1 MSDIVREPSPSLPS
15 PSDEGG
21 ARRAE
26 GVGRNKALTATAL
39 LGPATI
45 FIAVGLL
52 APLAILLRYSLNE
65 FVAQTKTMV
74 EALTIRNYI
83 TFFTD
88 PYYTGA
94 LGTTVKVALLVTVV
108 CLVLGF
114 PLAYVVARTQSRFKH
129 LLIIAIVLPLF
140 VGNSVRAAGWMVV
153 FGNKG
158 FFNASLMGL
167 GLLSKPIEIM
177 FTEKAVIIGII
188 AVNLPFMVLSLQ
200 SVIESIDRA
209 VEEAAF
215 SLGAPPI
222 TMFRRVLW
230 PLALP
235 GILAG
240 TILCFILAMNAY
252 ATPFLLGG
260 PLFKMMA
267 PVIYNEFTQKTNWP
281 FGGAIAFI
289 LMAVTL
295 SLTIAANMLLRRRD
309 TRGQPT

>member
-1 MSDIVREPSPSLPS
+1 MRKNQ
-15 PSDEGG
+15 
-21 ARRAE
+21 AF
-26 GVGRNKALTATAL
+26 TATAL

-52 APLAILLRYSLNE
+52 APLAILFRYSLNS

-74 EALTIRNYI
+74 EALTIQNYI

-94 LGTTVKVALLVTVV
+94 LGTTVRVALLVTVV

-167 GLLSKPIEIM
+167 GILSKPLEIM

-235 GILAG
+235 GTLAG

-295 SLTIAANMLLRRRD
+295 SLTIAANLLLRRRD
-309 TRGQPT
+309 TRVQPT